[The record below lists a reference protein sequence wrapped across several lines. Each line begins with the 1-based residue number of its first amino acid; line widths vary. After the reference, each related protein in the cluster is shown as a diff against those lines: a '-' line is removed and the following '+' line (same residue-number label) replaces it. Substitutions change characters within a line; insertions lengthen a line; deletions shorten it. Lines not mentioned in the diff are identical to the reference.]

1 MPRLSSPTDGT
12 TIAYDVA
19 GSGPPVVM
27 LHGSALSRAIWRG
40 LGYVTALQDEF
51 TVVRVDLR
59 GHGLSGKPH
68 DARAYRMAAITRD
81 VVAVMDDLHLPDA
94 HMVGYSMG
102 ARVGFALAAAAPDRA
117 LSLTSLGGT
126 YRSQAGQI
134 EKVFFPGYL
143 EALRTG
149 GMQAFV
155 DGQQRDGSDLGSSTR
170 AAFLA
175 NDPKAMAAYFE
186 QSETEPGL
194 SENKLESMTL
204 PTLLMAGTA
213 DQPRHDDSERA
224 AKLMPNAR
232 FVPLPGRG
240 HGNTLFPA
248 GPVLDELLPFLRR
261 GGQTQPTGGRT

>member
-27 LHGSALSRAIWRG
+27 LHGSALSKAIWRG
-40 LGYVTALQDEF
+40 LGYVAALQDEF

-59 GHGLSGKPH
+59 GHGTSGKPH
-68 DARAYRMAAITRD
+68 DAGAYRMETLTGD
-81 VVAVMDDLHLPDA
+81 VVSVMDDLELPEAHL
-94 HMVGYSMG
+94 VGYSMG
-102 ARVGFALAAAAPDRA
+102 ARVGFALAAAAPERA
-117 LSLTSLGGT
+117 TSLTSLGGT

-143 EALRTG
+143 HALRTG
-149 GMQAFV
+149 GMQAFI
-155 DGQQRDGSDLGSSTR
+155 DGQQRDGSDLGSATR
-170 AAFLA
+170 TAFLA
-175 NDPKAMAAYFE
+175 NDPEAMAAYFE

-194 SENKLESMTL
+194 GEDILESMTL

-213 DQPRHDDSERA
+213 DRPRHDDSERA
-224 AKLMPNAR
+224 SKLMPNAH
-232 FVPLPGRG
+232 FVPLPERG

-248 GPVLDELLPFLRR
+248 GPVLAELLPFLRH
-261 GGQTQPTGGRT
+261 GGRE